1 MSLHLALPLGALLL
15 NVALIAAALAGGG
28 RRPVDRVFAAFA
40 SSMVLW
46 NGGVFWLR
54 AAATAE
60 EALFAEVIIHLGV
73 IALPAVYLHFI
84 LVFLDT
90 TDSGRRWLRASYVV
104 AAAFAVLDLSR
115 SAWLIRG
122 VTWTYWGW
130 APVPGPL
137 YAPFLVF
144 FNTVMIYGLW
154 RLTRARTAAASSYHR
169 NRISLVMVGATVS
182 LVGGAVDFL
191 RFVVAR
197 VVPAADQVYPIGIPA
212 NMVFALL
219 LGTAILRYRLFDVS
233 AVMKA
238 VAAYSM
244 VWAVSVSLLVGVMAM
259 VARPGWGAQLSGWVA
274 IASVAVAFTLILGP
288 VGRRIDR
295 LIRRALFSDSQS
307 GYDRLLALSR
317 ELSGILDRK
326 EIVGRLV
333 AGVSRAIP
341 VRHCALLTADGSG
354 AFRTAEESVEQAE
367 VVTIEPIAADS
378 ALARW
383 LQASGPVVKDEALA
397 DPEVAERLVADRV
410 RLAAL
415 NAAVLVP
422 LRAEEKLLGILLI
435 GEKLSGELFSRR
447 ELDLFGV
454 VTGQAATALEN
465 ARLYEAVRRAYE
477 ELSLTQG
484 QNARL
489 EAAVAARARDLAEA
503 HERLTILDRSK
514 DEFLNLI
521 SHELRTPLNGLL
533 GVGELILGEIP
544 PTEENTELQGMF
556 DQSRRRLLSILDDA
570 LLLTQIDVN
579 GEQFRPA
586 PVPLH
591 AALSRAVERTTEFA
605 ESRRVTITPPPASLD
620 LVLGDEEL
628 LVRAFHA
635 LLETAVKFS
644 EGGETVRVSRD
655 AVLDSIRVAIES
667 RGRTIPSSAL
677 PKFFELFSIAE
688 ASTPGGDLGLSPPV
702 AYRILSLFG
711 ASVSVENLDPPGIR
725 LIISL
730 KNAAPKPGDATD
742 GEEMIA

>member
-1 MSLHLALPLGALLL
+1 MTLHLALPLVALLL

-28 RRPVDRVFAAFA
+28 RRSVDRVFVAFA
-40 SSMVLW
+40 ASMVLW

-60 EALFAEVIIHLGV
+60 EASFAEVVIHMGV
-73 IALPAVYLHFI
+73 IALPAVYLHFV
-84 LVFLDT
+84 LAFLDAT
-90 TDSGRRWLRASYVV
+90 GSGRRWLRASYAV
-104 AAAFAVLDLSR
+104 AAAFTVLNLSG

-122 VTWTYWGW
+122 VARTYWGW
-130 APVPGPL
+130 APAPGPL

-144 FNTVMIYGLW
+144 FNTVLIYGLW
-154 RLTRARTAAASSYHR
+154 RLTRARAAAGSSYLR
-169 NRISLVMVGATVS
+169 NRIRLVMLGTIVS
-182 LVGGAVDFL
+182 IAGGAVDFL

-197 VVPAADQVYPIGIPA
+197 VVPAADHVYPIGIPA
-212 NMVFALL
+212 NMVFALV

-238 VAAYSM
+238 AAAYGM
-244 VWAVSVSLLVGVMAM
+244 VWAVCVSMLVGVVAV
-259 VARPGWGAQLSGWVA
+259 VARPGWATPSGGL
-274 IASVAVAFTLILGP
+274 AVAGVALAVTLILGP
-288 VGRRIDR
+288 VGRWLDR
-295 LIRRALFSDSQS
+295 LIRRALFSDSRR

-341 VRHCALLTADGSG
+341 VRHCALLTSDGAG
-354 AFRTAEESVEQAE
+354 VFGPAEGSVHQAE
-367 VVTIEPIAADS
+367 AVTIEPIAADS

-383 LQASGPVVKDEALA
+383 LQASGALVKDEALT
-397 DPEVAERLVADRV
+397 DPAVAERLAADRV

-415 NAAVLVP
+415 DAAVLVP
-422 LRAEEKLLGILLI
+422 LRAEDKLLGILLI
-435 GEKLSGELFSRR
+435 GEKLSGEIFSRR
-447 ELDLFGV
+447 ELDLLGV
-454 VTGQAATALEN
+454 VTGQAAAALEN
-465 ARLYEAVRRAYE
+465 ARLYEAVRQAYE
-477 ELSLTQG
+477 ELSRTQA

-544 PTEENTELQGMF
+544 PTEESNELQGMF

-579 GEQFRPA
+579 GDQFRSA

-591 AALSRAVERTTEFA
+591 AALSRAIERTTEFA
-605 ESRRVTITPPPASLD
+605 ESRRVTLIPPSASPD
-620 LVLGDEEL
+620 LVLGNEEL

-644 EGGETVRVSRD
+644 EEGETVRVSRD
-655 AVLDSIRVAIES
+655 AVLDSIRVVIES
-667 RGRTIPSSAL
+667 RGRTIPRSVLA
-677 PKFFELFSIAE
+677 KFFELFSVAE
-688 ASTPGGDLGLSPPV
+688 ASTPGGDLGLGPPV

-711 ASVSVENLDPPGIR
+711 ASVSVANRDPSGIR

-730 KNAAPKPGDATD
+730 KDAAANRGDSSPS
-742 GEEMIA
+742 